1 MTKTVT
7 TVITAAL
14 VDEFAQVRDQL
25 KALTAREKY
34 LKEVFR
40 EQGAA
45 IYKGRHHQIEIGF
58 TYEKRLDMTAARVK
72 LGAEWCAVNVQEIEK
87 IAIRQMEIVK

>member
-1 MTKTVT
+1 MTKTA

-25 KALTAREKY
+25 KALNAREKY
-34 LKEVFR
+34 LKDIFR

-45 IYKGRHHQIEIGF
+45 IYKLSLIHI
-58 TYEKRLDMTAARVK
+58 
-72 LGAEWCAVNVQEIEK
+72 
-87 IAIRQMEIVK
+87 